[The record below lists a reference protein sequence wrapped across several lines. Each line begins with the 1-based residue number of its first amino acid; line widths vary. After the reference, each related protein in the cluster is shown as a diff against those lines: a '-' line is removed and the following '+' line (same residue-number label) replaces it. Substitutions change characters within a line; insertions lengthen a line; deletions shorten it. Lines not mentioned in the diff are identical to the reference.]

1 MVFVINI
8 SNIEIHEETK
18 KRNILLSCNPIS
30 LKYPLLSLLFRLGL
44 YPLDFPPVF
53 INNTHT
59 YIYMKS
65 ESYEVYKGFHFI

>member
-1 MVFVINI
+1 M

-30 LKYPLLSLLFRLGL
+30 QKYSPLSLLFRFGL

-53 INNTHT
+53 ISHTHI
-59 YIYMKS
+59 YICMKS
-65 ESYEVYKGFHFI
+65 ES